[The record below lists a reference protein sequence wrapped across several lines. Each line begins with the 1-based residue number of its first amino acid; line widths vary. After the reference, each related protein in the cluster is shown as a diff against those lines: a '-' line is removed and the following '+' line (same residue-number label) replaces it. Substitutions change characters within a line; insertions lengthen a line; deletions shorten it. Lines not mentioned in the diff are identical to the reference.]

1 MSKCRQHSNNLI
13 ETEIGRIPK
22 DWGLSK
28 LSNIAQIIVSNVDK
42 KVEENEAPVLLCNYM
57 DVYQNE
63 YITSNLEFMRG
74 SASEAE
80 INKFSLRRGD
90 VLITK
95 DSETAED
102 IASAAFVTDE
112 IRNLICG
119 YHLAILRPDI
129 ERMDSNFF
137 AKTLQHDRVHNQ
149 FVTKANGVTRYG
161 LTLSVI
167 NNATIPV
174 PPLIEQAEIARIL
187 TTWDRAIERVQRLIE
202 AKQRQK
208 KGLMQGLLTGRL
220 RFPEFGEPVYGEG
233 DIPSGWKETKLINV
247 ADIIVSNVDKL
258 TNENESDVLLCNYMD
273 VYSNEYITNKIEFM
287 RATASQPEISKYRLV
302 RGDVLLTKDSETSE
316 DIASTAVL
324 MEDIENLLCGYH
336 LAILRPDK
344 DMVNPVFLSKHLS
357 FGKTHKHFITHA
369 NGVTRYGLSLSSIFN
384 TPICLPCLEEQRK
397 IADLIMKIDREIT
410 IYSQQLEMFARQK
423 KGLMQKLLTG
433 EIRVKVD

>member
-1 MSKCRQHSNNLI
+1 MSKFRQQSNDLI
-13 ETEIGRIPK
+13 ETEIGRIPG
-22 DWGLSK
+22 DWDLSK

-42 KVEENEAPVLLCNYM
+42 KVEEEEVPVLLCNYM

-102 IASAAFVTDE
+102 IASAAVVADE
-112 IRNLICG
+112 IQNLICG
-119 YHLAILRPDI
+119 YHLAILRPDK
-129 ERMDSNFF
+129 ERMDSYFL

-161 LTLSVI
+161 LTLSMI

-174 PPLIEQAEIARIL
+174 PLLIEQAEIARIL
-187 TTWDRAIERVQRLIE
+187 STWDRAIERVQRLIE

-208 KGLMQGLLTGRL
+208 KGLMQGLLTSRL
-220 RFPEFGEPVYGEG
+220 RFSEFGDPVHSEG
-233 DIPSGWKETKLINV
+233 DIPSGWKSVEFHDCATRSKKKIDPVANGFNFRCVELEHISQETGKIIGETESKQQTSSKNYFRPGNV
-247 ADIIVSNVDKL
+247 LFGK
-258 TNENESDVLLCNYMD
+258 
-273 VYSNEYITNKIEFM
+273 
-287 RATASQPEISKYRLV
+287 
-302 RGDVLLTKDSETSE
+302 
-316 DIASTAVL
+316 
-324 MEDIENLLCGYH
+324 
-336 LAILRPDK
+336 LRPYLHKFAFCDFEGVCSSEIWVLQNK
-344 DMVNPVFLSKHLS
+344 SICTSRYLFYLIQTDTFISASVQTTGTKMPRSDWSVVRKTKFFLPS
-357 FGKTHKHFITHA
+357 
-369 NGVTRYGLSLSSIFN
+369 R
-384 TPICLPCLEEQRK
+384 EEQER
-397 IADLIMKIDREIT
+397 IT
-410 IYSQQLEMFARQK
+410 AFLDQVELNIKLLERYIVQLKQQK